1 MSMTIAEHQNKG
13 PRQGGSLFFAFTVFA
28 VACLTLVLVPAT
40 ALGISYIAGGE
51 VTSIILFAY
60 LSAFLTNAGFLA
72 AIAMIIVASFAVPRA
87 VSGLR
92 QHRA

>member
-1 MSMTIAEHQNKG
+1 MSMIIAGTQNKR
-13 PRQGGSLFFAFTVFA
+13 PRQAGSLSFALIAFA
-28 VACLTLVLVPAT
+28 VACLTLVLVPAA
-40 ALGISYIAGGE
+40 ALGISYVAGGE

-72 AIAMIIVASFAVPRA
+72 ALAMIIVPAFAVPRA
-87 VSGLR
+87 LSGLR